1 MSIDN
6 KPTREVA
13 RRIRRTPEEARALAL
28 ASARRLLLQSGPDA
42 ITLQA
47 VAAELGMSHTNLLHH
62 FGSAGGLHSSLM
74 REMVSELTAA
84 IESAVVRFRG
94 GQGDV
99 RDFVDIVFDAFGAGG
114 AGQLAA
120 WITLSGESQH
130 LAPVREVV
138 RKYIHNVEA
147 GADED
152 TQTAHDR
159 ISAATLM
166 VTTAAFGDALIGGN
180 LTDMVGRERTAMR
193 SITAAMLAH
202 IVKPPQSR

>member
-1 MSIDN
+1 MSIEK
-6 KPTREVA
+6 KPTVHNA

-28 ASARRLLLQSGPDA
+28 ASARRLLLQRGPDA

-47 VAAELGMSHTNLLHH
+47 VAADLGMSHTNLLHH

-84 IESAVVRFRG
+84 IESAVVRFRS

-99 RDFVDIVFDAFGAGG
+99 RDFVDIVFDAFDHGG

-120 WITLSGESQH
+120 WIMLSGEAAH

-138 RKYIHNVEA
+138 RKYMHNVEA
-147 GADED
+147 GAGEDE
-152 TQTAHDR
+152 QTAHER
-159 ISAATLM
+159 ISTATLM
-166 VTTAAFGDALIGGN
+166 VTTAAFGDALIGDH
-180 LTDMVGRERTAMR
+180 LREMVGRERSAMR
-193 SITAAMLAH
+193 AITAALLSH
-202 IVKPPQSR
+202 IVKTPQR